1 MIDII
6 CSVLLI
12 AGCVFVFLASLGM
25 LRMPDIFT
33 RMSAS
38 TKASGF
44 GITLIFFS
52 LIIYFEDFYLTVQ
65 LLVTII
71 LIYLLS
77 PVSAHLIGRAA
88 YFSGSKLWFKTKIEE
103 LNIKEEN
110 QDKDKN

>member
-6 CSVLLI
+6 CSVILL
-12 AGCVFVFLASLGM
+12 AGCFFIFLAALGM

-38 TKASGF
+38 TKASSF

-52 LIIYFEDFYLTVQ
+52 LIIYFEDFSLTLQ
-65 LLVTII
+65 LLITIVF
-71 LIYLLS
+71 IYLLS
-77 PVSAHLIGRAA
+77 PVAAHLIGRAA

-103 LNIKEEN
+103 LNS
-110 QDKDKN
+110 QDKNQSSDKS